1 MGATLLTLL
10 LLLSPR
16 EILIRG
22 RDYFGPVKV
31 SSFLLDSNRVLL
43 LDVDGDHKADTLS
56 AEFLQIQWCLRV
68 RAHRSEVLLDLVDA
82 EKLMEYPDGEFYAE
96 VTTAYLTGE
105 EKPVLL
111 VAVEGFPALGNSF
124 WIYDIYNT
132 ARGLRAETLLEVRDA
147 GWANSPVFVKPGH
160 IEIRHFR
167 NWIIARYVW
176 DGEKFVDM
184 TPKEE

>member
-43 LDVDGDHKADTLS
+43 LDVDGDHKADTVS
-56 AEFLQIQWCLRV
+56 AEFRQVEWCLRV

-82 EKLMEYPDGEFYAE
+82 EKLMETSEGDFYAE
-96 VTTAYLTGE
+96 IATAYLTSE

-111 VAVEGFPALGNSF
+111 VAVEGFPALGNRF
-124 WIYDIYNT
+124 WVYDIFNT
-132 ARGLRAETLLEVRDA
+132 ARGLRAETLLAEPSA
-147 GWANSPVFVKPGH
+147 GWANSPVFLKPGY
-160 IEIRHFR
+160 IEIKHFR
-167 NWIIARYVW
+167 NWTIAKFVW
-176 DGEKFVDM
+176 DGERFVDM